1 MMIKA
6 AEDRQMHMPAKST
19 SDAPS
24 VEMIAGPE
32 HQALVDE
39 TSPLATWRFGWLA
52 VLLLVAGAHAGVRFL
67 APLLPGTYNMY
78 LVQPVLWLTPAAA
91 AMLLLRRKRSGVF
104 RTTPDLL
111 VLAVSVGLLTVATGF
126 LAGILLGLGNS
137 PYPHHATALLR
148 NFWYIGAILVGR
160 EIARWYLLNALRQRG
175 EMLSVGVT
183 WLLFWLTSLPLA
195 GYSRLLSVDSAFL
208 YIGKFLLPAAA
219 IHLFA
224 TYLCLRG
231 GPLASIAYL
240 GILVGFE
247 WFSPV
252 LPDLMWP
259 VAAMLGVL
267 LPLIGLTILE
277 SEGHLKAEDG
287 VGEDDGGIG
296 WSWLAASFLL
306 VAVLWFNTGVF
317 GVRPAIVH
325 GTSMLPT
332 MQTGDIAVTRDVEP
346 SALQVGDV
354 IRFTQGSRV
363 VLHRI
368 IEITEVNGEI
378 VFIAQGD
385 NNDSPDSPIPAD
397 AVEGELVLHVPHAGK
412 PGIYFKRA
420 ITWVFG

>member
-1 MMIKA
+1 MIEA
-6 AEDRQMHMPAKST
+6 VEDRQNHVPAMAVGEAP
-19 SDAPS
+19 DAG
-24 VEMIAGPE
+24 VIAGPE
-32 HQALVDE
+32 RHSLADE

-52 VLLLVAGAHAGVRFL
+52 VLLLVAGAHAGVRYL
-67 APLLPGTYNMY
+67 APLFPGTYNMY
-78 LVQPVLWLTPAAA
+78 LVQPVLWLMPAAA
-91 AMLLLRRKRSGVF
+91 AILLLRRNRSSMF
-104 RTTPDLL
+104 RTAPDLL
-111 VLAVSVGLLTVATGF
+111 VLAVSVGLLTIATSF

-137 PYPHHATALLR
+137 PYPHHATAILR
-148 NFWYIGAILVGR
+148 NFWYIGAVLVGR

-175 EMLSVGVT
+175 ELLSVGVT
-183 WLLFWLTSLPLA
+183 WLLFWLTSLPPA
-195 GYSRLLSVDSAFL
+195 GYSRLLSADSAFL

-267 LPLIGLTILE
+267 LPLIGLTLLESDGHLE
-277 SEGHLKAEDG
+277 SEGGPVED
-287 VGEDDGGIG
+287 EGGIS

-325 GTSMLPT
+325 GTSMLPA

-346 SALQVGDV
+346 SEVQVGEV
-354 IRFTQGSRV
+354 IRFIQGSRV

-368 IEITEVNGEI
+368 IDITEENGEI

-385 NNDSPDSPIPAD
+385 NNDAPDRPIPAEL
-397 AVEGELVLHVPHAGK
+397 VEGELVLHIPHAGK
-412 PGIYFKRA
+412 PGIYFKQA
-420 ITWVFG
+420 ITWIRG